1 MKRLIEHNI
10 QTQITNEAPKIR
22 FEIGYQDNF
31 SDDRYLFENTSNN
44 TNNLKFNVIKNGKQF
59 LDIDMKERNVDLFL
73 TEFLNST
80 KDDDFNQEF
89 KKKIY
94 ETVKKELVDF
104 FEFYD
109 QTCIRRGLTLEGEI
123 HKMRKMAGIIPN
135 ILK

>member
-10 QTQITNEAPKIR
+10 QAQITNEAPKIR

-89 KKKIY
+89 KKIIHVQNKIINF
-94 ETVKKELVDF
+94 V
-104 FEFYD
+104 
-109 QTCIRRGLTLEGEI
+109 I
-123 HKMRKMAGIIPN
+123 
-135 ILK
+135 